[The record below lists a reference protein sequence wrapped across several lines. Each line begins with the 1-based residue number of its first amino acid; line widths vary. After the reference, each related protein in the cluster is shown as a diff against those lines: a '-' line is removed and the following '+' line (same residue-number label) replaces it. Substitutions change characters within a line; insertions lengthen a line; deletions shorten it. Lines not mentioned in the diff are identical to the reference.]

1 MAAQSSIRE
10 VKKRSDWSIVMG
22 LLTAV
27 LGAFLII
34 YPLVTATITTVL
46 LGWVL
51 IFVAI
56 AQLVFALH
64 SEKVGKFFL
73 QVLRSVLF
81 GIVGFF
87 LAVAPVAG
95 VEALTALLGVLLLVQ
110 CGLATVA
117 GFQLRPMEGWGWFLF
132 DAAVSLAMGLLIMI
146 KWPSS
151 SVWAIGT
158 LVGVA
163 VLIGG
168 ISRIMT
174 ASKIRRSA
182 SSVESVI
189 RKAA

>member
-1 MAAQSSIRE
+1 
-10 VKKRSDWSIVMG
+10 
-22 LLTAV
+22 
-27 LGAFLII
+27 
-34 YPLVTATITTVL
+34 
-46 LGWVL
+46 
-51 IFVAI
+51 
-56 AQLVFALH
+56 
-64 SEKVGKFFL
+64 
-73 QVLRSVLF
+73 
-81 GIVGFF
+81 
-87 LAVAPVAG
+87 
-95 VEALTALLGVLLLVQ
+95 
-110 CGLATVA
+110 
-117 GFQLRPMEGWGWFLF
+117 MEGWGWFLF